1 MRRKDISSRVFK
13 RILGYQT
20 GDLVKLK
27 HSISFGFYSKNG
39 EGTKEMPIRK
49 GKEGT
54 IVLIYESCF
63 FRETVFLIS
72 FDIEGTRHQNIFK
85 LGKQDFE

>member
-1 MRRKDISSRVFK
+1 MRGKDISSRVFK
-13 RILGYQT
+13 RILGYQV

-27 HSISFGFYSKNG
+27 HSMPFYFYQGGKGGRDMSF
-39 EGTKEMPIRK
+39 RK

-54 IVLIYESCF
+54 IVLMYESCF
-63 FRETVFLIS
+63 FQETVFLIS
-72 FDIEGTRHQNIFK
+72 FGIEGVKRPSVFK